1 MKRREFITL
10 LGGVAAG
17 WPLSAHAQQTA
28 VPVIGWLGAA
38 GPNDRLM
45 AAFRGA
51 LAEAGYTEGRNVV
64 IEYRWAEGRY
74 DRMPAMAEEL
84 VRRRVAVIVASPTP
98 TALVAKAASATVPV
112 VFGVTD
118 DPVNLGLVASLA
130 RPGGNATGV
139 YFFLSDL
146 AAKQLGLLRELAP
159 AAKRIGLLVN
169 PDNAN
174 AAVVTREMTAAAS
187 AIGVEL
193 EVIRAN
199 DSSGIDA
206 AFAALVGNKTD
217 ALVVGADPFFFSRRA
232 QLVTLATRH
241 AVPAI
246 FTVREFAEAGGLMS
260 YGASLVEAFRH
271 IGVYAGRILQGAKP
285 TDLPVM
291 QSTKFDFVI
300 NLITAKALSLE
311 IPPSLL
317 ARADEVIE

>member
-1 MKRREFITL
+1 VKRREFITL
-10 LGGVAAG
+10 LGGVATG
-17 WPLSAHAQQTA
+17 WPLAAQAQQSA
-28 VPVIGWLGAA
+28 VPVIGWLGATDR
-38 GPNDRLM
+38 NDRLL

-51 LAEAGYTEGRNVV
+51 LAEAGYIEGRNVA

-84 VRRRVAVIVASPTP
+84 VRGRVAVIVASPTP
-98 TALVAKAASATVPV
+98 PALVAKAASANIPV
-112 VFGVTD
+112 IFGVTD
-118 DPVNLGLVASLA
+118 DPVKLGLVASLA

-146 AAKQLGLLRELAP
+146 AAKQLSLLRELAP

-174 AAVVTREMTAAAS
+174 AAAVTREMTAAVS
-187 AIGVEL
+187 AIGIEL

-199 DSSGIDA
+199 DNSGIDA

-217 ALVVGADPFFFSRRA
+217 ALVVGADPLFFSRRA
-232 QLVTLATRH
+232 QLVTLAKRH
-241 AVPAI
+241 ALPAV
-246 FTVREFAEAGGLMS
+246 FTVREFAEAGGLVS
-260 YGASLVEAFRH
+260 YGASLIEAFRH
-271 IGVYAGRILQGAKP
+271 IGVYAGRILKGAKP

-300 NLITAKALSLE
+300 NLITARALGLE
-311 IPPSLL
+311 IPPTLL